1 MKKLIDKIISDS
13 NINNI
18 SNNYDSNKE
27 NENNNSL
34 KYNLMSNDENS
45 NNSELFTLGN
55 DTTGNINY
63 LKKDN
68 NNKMNKTYKTQ
79 RKKKY
84 ERINN
89 LKIKN
94 YNLK

>member
-68 NNKMNKTYKTQ
+68 NKLNKIFRSK
-79 RKKKY
+79 RKKK
-84 ERINN
+84 EI
-89 LKIKN
+89 I
-94 YNLK
+94 